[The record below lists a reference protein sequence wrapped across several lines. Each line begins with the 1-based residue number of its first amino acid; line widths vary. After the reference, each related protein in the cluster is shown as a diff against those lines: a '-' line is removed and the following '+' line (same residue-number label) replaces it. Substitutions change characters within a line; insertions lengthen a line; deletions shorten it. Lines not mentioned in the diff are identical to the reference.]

1 MGRARAPA
9 AARPCPATGRGPR
22 RPHSFS
28 CRRPRPEDFMTA
40 PVSITRYAPFLL
52 DNALGLAS
60 VATHLSRRDAGTT
73 RAAIVSSP
81 PWLSTGLEAALSI
94 ALKGNSTLARQ
105 ELDGLLARG
114 LLMLEEAE
122 RRLGAPPGSTSVE
135 AHGTRSLASLL
146 EPARRALDG
155 ASLVRE
161 RRPALEDVVR
171 GTGERLTAALL
182 GRLLGARGVPSLE
195 VDAADWTVTD
205 GEPGQARVNRE
216 HTRARVATLRP
227 AWEGRLTLHA
237 GGRGVSLDGRSTTL
251 GTGGADE
258 TAAVLAVLLG
268 TPLTLWTDVPGVMTA
283 DPLHVA
289 DARPVPHL
297 SYTEALELVY
307 LGLPTLH
314 PRALSTLRDAD
325 IPLRVRHLQHPDEP
339 GTLIDVPGAGDGS
352 VPTCVVSL
360 EDLALLGLEGG
371 TEEAARPV
379 GPRALQALEA
389 AGIDAWMAA
398 QSSPGR
404 SVAVVLHRVHA
415 ARAEEVLR
423 RELAPE
429 LERGAL
435 LPPQVRAPV
444 TQVALVAEAMG
455 QGANV
460 AGRLFQ
466 PLGALG
472 INVRAI
478 AQTASARSI
487 SFIVDGG
494 ETALTVRTVHAAF
507 HFAHEEVSLLVLGHG
522 VVGSQLLEQL
532 RTLQQTLAQAHGIQL
547 NLVGLADSRRV
558 LFSPEGIPL
567 SQWRERIE
575 AVPEGASPPV
585 VQALLEPLRRLPVPV
600 LVDCTA
606 ADGMEA
612 LYLEAFRSGIHVVAA
627 NKKPLTQPRE
637 VWERLRSTAH
647 LNHRAYH
654 YETTV
659 GAGLPVIQ
667 TLKDL
672 VRTGDRVHGVEGSF
686 SGTLGY
692 LSQQLMD
699 GVPLSKAVR
708 TAREKGFTEPHP
720 REDLAG
726 TDAARKALILARE
739 QGLEL
744 SMEDVEVEPFVPR
757 EYLEE
762 VDVERFLSGLEK
774 LDRTFTSR
782 IEGLRA
788 EGKVLRYLARID
800 PSAKDGPVL
809 RVGPV
814 AVSKEHPATRLR
826 GSEAFVAFSTE
837 RYADHPLLVQG
848 AGAGGPVTAAGVLAD
863 ILKIAQ
869 GLRGR

>member
-1 MGRARAPA
+1 
-9 AARPCPATGRGPR
+9 
-22 RPHSFS
+22 
-28 CRRPRPEDFMTA
+28 MTA

-52 DNALGLAS
+52 DTAQGLAS
-60 VATHLSRRDAGTT
+60 VATHLSRHDAGST

-81 PWLSTGLEAALSI
+81 PWLAAGLESALSI

-122 RRLGAPPGSTSVE
+122 RRLGAPPGSASVE
-135 AHGTRSLASLL
+135 ADGTRTLASLL

-182 GRLLGARGVPSLE
+182 AKLLGARGVPSLE
-195 VDAADWTVTD
+195 VDAADWTVTE

-227 AWEGRLTLHA
+227 SWEGRLTLHA
-237 GGRGVSLDGRSTTL
+237 GGRGTARDGRSTTL
-251 GTGGADE
+251 GVEGADE
-258 TAAVLAVLLG
+258 TAAVLSVLLG

-297 SYTEALELVY
+297 SYTEALERVY

-325 IPLRVRHLQHPDEP
+325 LPLRVRHLQQPDEP
-339 GTLIDVPGAGDGS
+339 GTLIDVPGAGNGS
-352 VPTCVVSL
+352 VPTCVVPL

-371 TEEAARPV
+371 TE
-379 GPRALQALEA
+379 
-389 AGIDAWMAA
+389 
-398 QSSPGR
+398 
-404 SVAVVLHRVHA
+404 
-415 ARAEEVLR
+415 
-423 RELAPE
+423 
-429 LERGAL
+429 
-435 LPPQVRAPV
+435 
-444 TQVALVAEAMG
+444 
-455 QGANV
+455 
-460 AGRLFQ
+460 
-466 PLGALG
+466 
-472 INVRAI
+472 
-478 AQTASARSI
+478 
-487 SFIVDGG
+487 

-532 RTLQQTLAQAHGIQL
+532 RTLQETLAQGHGIQL

-567 SQWRERIE
+567 KQWRERIQS
-575 AVPEGASPPV
+575 VPEGASPPV
-585 VQALLEPLRRLPVPV
+585 VRALLEPLRRLPVPV

-606 ADGMEA
+606 AEGMEA

-627 NKKPLTQPRE
+627 NKKPLTQPLK

-739 QGLEL
+739 QGLSL

-762 VDVERFLSGLEK
+762 ADVERFLVGLEK

-782 IEGLRA
+782 VEGLRA

-800 PSAKDGPVL
+800 PAAKDGPVL

-814 AVSKEHPATRLR
+814 AVPKEHPATRLR

-837 RYADHPLLVQG
+837 RYADYPLLVQG

-869 GLRGR
+869 NLRGR